1 MLDLIVFDHLSLL
14 RQRPEVF
21 RPSVEIRSEPSVSQ
35 SLTAVEQQ
43 IRPAWPSRQRH
54 HD

>member
-1 MLDLIVFDHLSLL
+1 MLGLIAFDHLSLL
-14 RQRPEVF
+14 RQRPEAF
-21 RPSVEIRSEPSVSQ
+21 RPSFEIRSEPSVSQ

-43 IRPAWPSRQRH
+43 TRPAWPGRQRH